1 MSTFF
6 VPDVQVSM
14 TTKKISDNQIIE
26 QIKNGNQQKY
36 SLLVDRYSAMVFGI
50 AKQYVSDQSTVEEL
64 AQEIF
69 VKVYERISDFS
80 FESRFSTWLYSV
92 ARNHCRDYAK
102 NIRRKN
108 MSLNQMEDEYEQ
120 QAGSTESPEE
130 DFLRDEWCRILEEG
144 LETITP
150 EYAEAFLMKYRAGMP
165 YGAMAEQLGASK
177 TALRQRVFRAK
188 KELKRFIQQHS

>member
-1 MSTFF
+1 
-6 VPDVQVSM
+6 M
-14 TTKKISDNQIIE
+14 TVKETSDIQIIE
-26 QIKNGNQQKY
+26 QIKNGDQQKY

-50 AKQYVSDQSTVEEL
+50 VKQYVSDQSTVEEL

-69 VKVYERISDFS
+69 VKIFERISDFKS
-80 FESRFSTWLYSV
+80 KSRFSTWLYSV

-108 MSLNQMEDEYEQ
+108 KSFDQMADQYEQ
-120 QAGSTESPEE
+120 QAGSVESPEQ
-130 DFLRDEWCRILEEG
+130 DFLRNEWSQILDKG

-165 YGAMAEQLGASK
+165 YGVMAEQLGASK

-188 KELKRFIQQHS
+188 KELKTFIQQHS